1 LLRKPG
7 DLLARLG
14 ASTGMGEKAIATIAL
29 CTAPAVIFWL
39 MLAGEARE
47 EMDNVASERR
57 GVSML
62 ELVGEADRK
71 SARFVR
77 MGSLQSDAHLIE
89 DTQSYLRAIDER
101 ADLGPAVEQAA
112 GDAMRAFASIREAAD
127 TDARADATRSAML
140 TLDELSKQISRAS
153 GLLFDDSVAMRLPNE
168 IRLEHAP
175 AIGGRL
181 ELLRRRL
188 SDHGSRGGDIR
199 LALDGLEEA
208 ATDLARASS
217 VDEGVPV
224 APELVTELARFE
236 AALDALIARAQDVS
250 QGRAARD
257 IALTR
262 ALRDASASLETLK
275 RAALSA
281 IDQSLSQQES
291 EIAQRNAAALG
302 LNALLILLFAG
313 LAFVFSRRA
322 MIDPIHRLL
331 HTTAALSTGEKEAEI
346 DQQERQDE
354 IGEIARFLAAAN
366 EFAKAKI
373 AAEAA
378 RQSAEK
384 ANTDKSNFITMMT
397 HELRTP
403 LNAIIGYGELLL
415 EDAQARGSDDA
426 DDLARLLGAAR
437 HLLQLISDVLD
448 LSILEAGR
456 LELST
461 GLVQPRQIVADVA
474 DRVRPLAE
482 ANRNTLHVVCAGDIA
497 PFACDAKR
505 LSQCLG
511 NLASNAAKYTRDG
524 KVEIKVEEYKRDGAR
539 ALRFVVADTGTGIKT
554 SQLKSLFDPFSQ
566 GADGLTRAHGGM
578 GVGLA
583 LTRRLAN
590 AMGGDLSVQTAW
602 GKGSTF
608 TLWITDAS
616 SGAAENSQTRLAS

>member
-1 LLRKPG
+1 MLRKPG

-14 ASTGMGEKAIATIAL
+14 ASTGMSEKAIATIAI
-29 CTAPAVIFWL
+29 CTAPAIIFWL
-39 MLAGEARE
+39 MLAGEARK
-47 EMDNVASERR
+47 EMDSIASERR

-77 MGSLQSDAHLIE
+77 MGSLQSDMRVIE
-89 DTQSYLRAIDER
+89 DAQAYLRTVDQR
-101 ADLGPAVEQAA
+101 ADLGPAVEQATNA
-112 GDAMRAFASIREAAD
+112 ALAAFEAIPESGDNG
-127 TDARADATRSAML
+127 ARADATRDAML
-140 TLDELSKQISRAS
+140 ALEDLSKQITRAS
-153 GLLFDDSVAMRLPNE
+153 GLLFDDNVEMRLPNE

-175 AIGGRL
+175 AIAGRL

-188 SDHGSRGGDIR
+188 SDEGSRGGDIR
-199 LALDGLEEA
+199 SALEGLDEA
-208 ATDLARASS
+208 AADLARASR
-217 VDEGVPV
+217 VDQGVTV

-236 AALDALIARAQDVS
+236 AALNALIARAQDVS
-250 QGRAARD
+250 LGRATRD
-257 IALTR
+257 AALTR
-262 ALRDASASLETLK
+262 ALTDASASIDTLK
-275 RAALSA
+275 RASLSA
-281 IDQSLSQQES
+281 INQSLSQQQN
-291 EIAQRNAAALG
+291 EIAQQHVTALG
-302 LNALLILLFAG
+302 LNALLILLFAS

-322 MIDPIHRLL
+322 MIDPIHRLV
-331 HTTAALSTGEKEAEI
+331 HTTAALSTGEKDAEI

-415 EDAQARGSDDA
+415 EDAEARGSEDA

-461 GLVQPRQIVADVA
+461 GLVQPREIITDIAN
-474 DRVRPLAE
+474 RIRPLAE
-482 ANRNTLHVVCAGDIA
+482 ANRNSLQVTCSTDIA
-497 PFACDAKR
+497 MFGCDAKR
-505 LSQCLG
+505 LSQCLAH
-511 NLASNAAKYTRDG
+511 LASNAAKYTRDG
-524 KVEIKVEEYKRDGAR
+524 KIEIKVEEYKRDGAR
-539 ALRFVVADTGTGIKT
+539 ALRFVVADTGTGIKA

-590 AMGGDLSVQTAW
+590 AMGGDLSVQSAW

-608 TLWITDAS
+608 TLWITDANV
-616 SGAAENSQTRLAS
+616 GGERAAVKLAS

>member
-1 LLRKPG
+1 MLRKPG

-29 CTAPAVIFWL
+29 CTAPALIFWL

-47 EMDNVASERR
+47 EMDNIASERR

-77 MGSLQSDAHLIE
+77 MGSLQSDLRLIE
-89 DTQSYLRAIDER
+89 DAEAYLRAVDQR
-101 ADLGPAVEQAA
+101 ADLGPAVDQATA
-112 GDAMRAFASIREAAD
+112 EALQAFAAIEGAPDEA
-127 TDARADATRSAML
+127 ARADSTRVAMQA
-140 TLDELSKQISRAS
+140 LDDLSKQITRAS
-153 GLLFDDSVAMRLPNE
+153 GLLFDDSVEMRLPNE

-175 AIGGRL
+175 AIAGRL

-188 SDHGSRGGDIR
+188 GDRSSSSSEIR
-199 LALDGLEEA
+199 SALEGLDEA
-208 ATDLARASS
+208 ASDLSHASS

-224 APELVTELARFE
+224 APELLTELARFE
-236 AALDALIARAQDVS
+236 TALNILIARTQDVS
-250 QGRAARD
+250 LGRAARD
-257 IALTR
+257 VALTR
-262 ALRDASASLETLK
+262 ALTDASAAVDTLK
-275 RAALSA
+275 RASLSA
-281 IDQSLSQQES
+281 INQSLSQQES
-291 EIAQRNAAALG
+291 EIAQRHATALG

-313 LAFVFSRRA
+313 LALFFARRA
-322 MIDPIHRLL
+322 MIDPIHRLV
-331 HTTAALSTGEKEAEI
+331 HTTAALSTGEKDSEI
-346 DQQERQDE
+346 DQQDRQDE

-415 EDAQARGSDDA
+415 EDAQARGSEDA
-426 DDLARLLGAAR
+426 DDLDRLLGAAR

-456 LELST
+456 LELSMT
-461 GLVQPRQIVADVA
+461 A
-474 DRVRPLAE
+474 VRPREIIDDIAARIRPVLE
-482 ANRNTLHVVCAGDIA
+482 TNRNSLNIICPADIA
-497 PFACDAKR
+497 PVACDGKR
-505 LSQCLG
+505 LTQCLT

-524 KVEIKVEEYKRDGAR
+524 KVEIKVEEYRRDGAR
-539 ALRFVVADTGTGIKT
+539 AVRFVVADTGVGIKP
-554 SQLKSLFDPFSQ
+554 SQLKALFDPFSQ

-590 AMGGDLSVQTAW
+590 AMGGDVSVQTAI

-608 TLWITDAS
+608 TLWITE
-616 SGAAENSQTRLAS
+616 AAQAQARLAS

>member
-1 LLRKPG
+1 MLRKSG

-29 CTAPAVIFWL
+29 CTAPALIFWL

-47 EMDNVASERR
+47 EMDNIASERR

-62 ELVGEADRK
+62 ELVGDADRN

-77 MGSLQSDAHLIE
+77 MGSLHSDLRLIE
-89 DTQSYLRAIDER
+89 DAEAYLRAVDQR
-101 ADLGPAVEQAA
+101 ADLGPAVDQATEA
-112 GDAMRAFASIREAAD
+112 ALQAFAAIAQAPDES
-127 TDARADATRSAML
+127 ARADSARAAMQA
-140 TLDELSKQISRAS
+140 LDDLSKQITRAS
-153 GLLFDDSVAMRLPNE
+153 GLLFDESVEMRLPNE
-168 IRLEHAP
+168 VRLEHAP
-175 AIGGRL
+175 AIAGRL

-188 SDHGSRGGDIR
+188 SDRDSRSSDIR
-199 LALDGLEEA
+199 SALDGLEEA
-208 ATDLARASS
+208 AIDLSRASS

-224 APELVTELARFE
+224 APELLTELARFE
-236 AALDALIARAQDVS
+236 AALNVLIARAQDVS
-250 QGRAARD
+250 LGRAARD
-257 IALTR
+257 VALTR
-262 ALRDASASLETLK
+262 ALTDASASVDTLK
-275 RAALSA
+275 RASLSA
-281 IDQSLSQQES
+281 INQSLSQQES
-291 EIAQRNAAALG
+291 EIAQRNATALS

-313 LAFVFSRRA
+313 LAFFFSRRA
-322 MIDPIHRLL
+322 MIDPINRLV
-331 HTTAALSTGEKEAEI
+331 HSTAALSTGDDDAEI
-346 DQQERQDE
+346 EQQERQDE

-384 ANTDKSNFITMMT
+384 ASTDKSNFITMMT

-415 EDAQARGSDDA
+415 EDAQARGSEDA

-456 LELST
+456 FELST
-461 GLVQPRQIVADVA
+461 QVVQARETIVDIAE
-474 DRVRPLAE
+474 RVRSIAD
-482 ANRNTLHVVCAGDIA
+482 ANRNSLNIICPADIA

-505 LSQCLG
+505 LSQCLT

-524 KVEIKVEEYKRDGAR
+524 KIEIKVEEYKRDGAR
-539 ALRFVVADTGTGIKT
+539 ALRFVVSDTGVGIPV
-554 SQLKSLFDPFSQ
+554 SQLKRLFDPFSQ

-590 AMGGDLSVQTAW
+590 AMGGDVSVQTAV

-608 TLWITDAS
+608 TLWIVDA
-616 SGAAENSQTRLAS
+616 AQAQMRLVS